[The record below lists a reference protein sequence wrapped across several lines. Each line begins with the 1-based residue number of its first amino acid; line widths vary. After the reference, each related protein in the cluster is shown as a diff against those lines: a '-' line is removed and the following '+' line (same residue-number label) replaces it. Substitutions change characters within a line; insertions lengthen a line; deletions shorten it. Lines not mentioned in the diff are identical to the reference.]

1 MSTKPVRIIAY
12 ILIVIGLIGLAWSFQ
27 PTRGTTTAE
36 LPTGQGYYSYVKVSM
51 WLNGHVEGN
60 FEVASGGGTVRFFV
74 FDSTQY
80 EDYSHDG
87 VGSDSM
93 FTLTGASGSFS
104 EDFPTTSTYY
114 LVVDHGSTTAAQTVD
129 ITYKVSGLDIKY
141 LIGGAVLLAVGAVLA
156 VIGLRMKAKAKAA
169 TPPPAA
175 QTQPTGE
182 VVMFDKKT

>member
-1 MSTKPVRIIAY
+1 MSPKPLRIIAY
-12 ILIVIGLIGLAWSFQ
+12 ILVVLGIIGVAWSIQ
-27 PTRGTTTAE
+27 PTEGTSTAE
-36 LPTGQGYYSYVKVSM
+36 LPSGAGYYSFIKVSM

-60 FEVASGGGTVRFFV
+60 FEVTSGDGSVRFFV

-80 EDYSHDG
+80 DDYSVDG
-87 VGSDSM
+87 VASDNM
-93 FTLTGASGSFS
+93 FTMTGASGSFS
-104 EDFPTTSTYY
+104 VDLPTTSTYY

-141 LIGGAVLLAVGAVLA
+141 LIGGAVLLAVGVVLA
-156 VIGLRMKAKAKAA
+156 VMGMRMKRKSSA
-169 TPPPAA
+169 TTQPSAA

>member
-60 FEVASGGGTVRFFV
+60 FEVTSGGGTVRFFV

-80 EDYSHDG
+80 EDYSLDG
-87 VGSDSM
+87 VASDSM
-93 FTLTGASGSFS
+93 FTSTGASGSFS
-104 EDFPTTSTYY
+104 GDLPTTSTYY
-114 LVVDHGSTTAAQTVD
+114 LVVDHGSTTAAQTVE

-156 VIGLRMKAKAKAA
+156 VVGLRMKAKAKAA